1 VRTDPPCLE
10 DLERIDQ
17 LIDCFF
23 PIALET
29 EQDFNR
35 ALKAAYLTLE
45 LLDIHSQL
53 LVNVA
58 QTYREFSFFFFP

>member
-1 VRTDPPCLE
+1 LE

-17 LIDCFF
+17 LIGCFF
-23 PIALET
+23 LIALET

-45 LLDIHSQL
+45 LLDIKSEV
-53 LVNVA
+53 LVSVA
-58 QTYREFSFFFFP
+58 ESYREFFPRAN

>member
-1 VRTDPPCLE
+1 LE

-17 LIDCFF
+17 LIACFF

-29 EQDFNR
+29 EGDFNR

-45 LLDIHSQL
+45 LLDIKSQL
-53 LVNVA
+53 LLNVA
-58 QTYREFSFFFFP
+58 ETYREFSLFFPA